1 MDLFGSELEDLDQ
14 RVLLVK
20 LSSLSQVVHHGIL
33 HLESELGHFR
43 DLGLCQVK
51 LSRDL
56 VSNVKVSF
64 LVIEHI
70 DVTHLVKNS
79 LFLGSVK
86 PCLQFWV
93 NG

>member
-70 DVTHLVKNS
+70 DVAHLVENR